1 MAHRHDKDL
10 APVNGCDTEK
20 RYNKAFRDWLH
31 ELYDVLDFPDPEA
44 PPAWVRE
51 LFESSGRVP
60 PDRFAEIAFKRNST
74 YITEAFTRV
83 AATVHTQ
90 TGIDLSA
97 GNPDLTFEHPSDE
110 LPIGLVSFAG
120 SPIWSADPPKIYVDL
135 AEAVQ
140 SYLAD
145 RHRKVW
151 PLCPLHHLGTHPRVA
166 AGQAVWWCAAGAHES
181 EPII

>member
-1 MAHRHDKDL
+1 MAHQHDKDD
-10 APVNGCDTEK
+10 APVNGCDPEE
-20 RYNKAFRDWLH
+20 RYNEAFRDWLH

-60 PDRFAEIAFKRNST
+60 PDRFAEIALKRHST
-74 YITEAFTRV
+74 YIAEAFTRV

-97 GNPDLTFEHPSDE
+97 GNPYLTFEHPSDE

-120 SPIWSADPPKIYVDL
+120 SPIWSADPPKMYVAL
-135 AEAVQ
+135 AEAIQ

-145 RHRKVW
+145 RYRKVW

-166 AGQAVWWCAAGAHES
+166 AGQAVWWCYAGAHES
-181 EPII
+181 ERI

>member
-1 MAHRHDKDL
+1 MNERDAEERY
-10 APVNGCDTEK
+10 DT
-20 RYNKAFRDWLH
+20 AFRDWLH

-44 PPAWVRE
+44 PPAWVRK

-60 PDRFAEIAFKRNST
+60 PDRFAGIAFERRRT
-74 YITEAFTRV
+74 DITEAFTRV
-83 AATVHTQ
+83 VATVRTR

-97 GNPDLTFEHPSDE
+97 DTPALALERPSEE

-120 SPIWSADPPKIYVDL
+120 SPIWSADPPKVYVDI

-151 PLCPLHHLGTHPRVA
+151 PLCPRHHVGTHPRVA
-166 AGQAVWWCAAGAHES
+166 AGRAVWWCNAGAHES
-181 EPII
+181 EPV